1 MNLEIRLKVLPLLY
15 GYSDRHNQGE
25 RRAGAT
31 QAGDGRAWRGKEVRS
46 RRREEFRAT
55 FGKTVAFLDMI
66 GVREKLEEILGD
78 IEVADSPATI
88 SKLKGKLDVIMK
100 YVNVFKAASDSIN
113 RTEKTIIKE
122 QRVEETESGMSGD
135 TGNIEIIEKI
145 DYDTIAGAVKR

>member
-1 MNLEIRLKVLPLLY
+1 MGTAIDIIK
-15 GYSDRHNQGE
+15 
-25 RRAGAT
+25 
-31 QAGDGRAWRGKEVRS
+31 GKEEREL
-46 RRREEFRAT
+46 RRQEMEERGEVKKYEVDDKVREEFRAT

-78 IEVADSPATI
+78 IEVADSPATL

-122 QRVEETESGMSGD
+122 QRGEEAESGISGD
-135 TGNIEIIEKI
+135 TGNIEIIDKI

>member
-1 MNLEIRLKVLPLLY
+1 MGTAIDIIK
-15 GYSDRHNQGE
+15 
-25 RRAGAT
+25 
-31 QAGDGRAWRGKEVRS
+31 GKEERAL
-46 RRREEFRAT
+46 RRQEMEERGEVKKYEVDDKVREEFRAT

-66 GVREKLEEILGD
+66 GVREKLEEILMD

-122 QRVEETESGMSGD
+122 QRVLETEDGQGLEM
-135 TGNIEIIEKI
+135 GNIEIIEKI

>member
-1 MNLEIRLKVLPLLY
+1 MGTAIDIIK
-15 GYSDRHNQGE
+15 
-25 RRAGAT
+25 
-31 QAGDGRAWRGKEVRS
+31 GKEEREL
-46 RRREEFRAT
+46 RRQGMEERGEVKKYEVDDKVREEFRAT

-122 QRVEETESGMSGD
+122 QRVEETESVMSGD

>member
-1 MNLEIRLKVLPLLY
+1 MGTAIDIIK
-15 GYSDRHNQGE
+15 
-25 RRAGAT
+25 
-31 QAGDGRAWRGKEVRS
+31 GKEEREL
-46 RRREEFRAT
+46 RRQGMEERGEVKKYEVDDKVREEFRAT

-122 QRVEETESGMSGD
+122 QRGEEPESAMSGD

>member
-1 MNLEIRLKVLPLLY
+1 MGTAIDIIK
-15 GYSDRHNQGE
+15 
-25 RRAGAT
+25 
-31 QAGDGRAWRGKEVRS
+31 GKEERAL
-46 RRREEFRAT
+46 RRPEIEERGEIKKYEVDDKVREEFRAT

-122 QRVEETESGMSGD
+122 QRGEETESEMSGD
-135 TGNIEIIEKI
+135 TGNIEIIDKI

>member
-1 MNLEIRLKVLPLLY
+1 MGTAIDIIK
-15 GYSDRHNQGE
+15 
-25 RRAGAT
+25 
-31 QAGDGRAWRGKEVRS
+31 GKEERAL
-46 RRREEFRAT
+46 RRQEMEERGEVKKYEVDEGVREEFRAT

-122 QRVEETESGMSGD
+122 QRGEETESEMSGD
-135 TGNIEIIEKI
+135 TGNIEIIDKI

>member
-1 MNLEIRLKVLPLLY
+1 MGTAIDIIKGKTERELRRKEMEERGEVKKYEVDDKV
-15 GYSDRHNQGE
+15 
-25 RRAGAT
+25 
-31 QAGDGRAWRGKEVRS
+31 
-46 RRREEFRAT
+46 REEFRAT

-122 QRVEETESGMSGD
+122 QRGEETESVMSGD
-135 TGNIEIIEKI
+135 TVNIEIIEKI

>member
-1 MNLEIRLKVLPLLY
+1 MGTAIDIIK
-15 GYSDRHNQGE
+15 
-25 RRAGAT
+25 
-31 QAGDGRAWRGKEVRS
+31 GKEEREL
-46 RRREEFRAT
+46 RRQEMEERGEVKKYEVDDKVREEFRAT

-122 QRVEETESGMSGD
+122 QRGEETESVMSGD

>member
-1 MNLEIRLKVLPLLY
+1 MGTAIDIIK
-15 GYSDRHNQGE
+15 
-25 RRAGAT
+25 
-31 QAGDGRAWRGKEVRS
+31 GKEERAL
-46 RRREEFRAT
+46 RRQGMEERGEIKKYEVDDKVREEFRAT

-88 SKLKGKLDVIMK
+88 IKLKGKLDVIMK

-122 QRVEETESGMSGD
+122 QRGEETESEMSGD

>member
-1 MNLEIRLKVLPLLY
+1 MGTAIDIIK
-15 GYSDRHNQGE
+15 
-25 RRAGAT
+25 
-31 QAGDGRAWRGKEVRS
+31 GKEEGAL
-46 RRREEFRAT
+46 RRQGMEERGEIKKYEVDDKVREEFRAT

-122 QRVEETESGMSGD
+122 QRGEETESGMSGD
-135 TGNIEIIEKI
+135 TGNIEIIDKI

>member
-1 MNLEIRLKVLPLLY
+1 MGTAIDIIK
-15 GYSDRHNQGE
+15 
-25 RRAGAT
+25 
-31 QAGDGRAWRGKEVRS
+31 GKEEREL
-46 RRREEFRAT
+46 RRQGMEERGEIKKYEVDDKVREEFRAT

-122 QRVEETESGMSGD
+122 QRGEESESVMSGD

>member
-1 MNLEIRLKVLPLLY
+1 MDERGEIKKYEVDDKV
-15 GYSDRHNQGE
+15 
-25 RRAGAT
+25 
-31 QAGDGRAWRGKEVRS
+31 
-46 RRREEFRAT
+46 REEFRAT

-122 QRVEETESGMSGD
+122 QRGEEPETVMSGD
-135 TGNIEIIEKI
+135 TGNIQIIEKI

>member
-1 MNLEIRLKVLPLLY
+1 MGTAIDIIK
-15 GYSDRHNQGE
+15 
-25 RRAGAT
+25 
-31 QAGDGRAWRGKEVRS
+31 GKEERAL
-46 RRREEFRAT
+46 RRQGMDERGEIKKYEVDDKVREEFRAT

-122 QRVEETESGMSGD
+122 QRVEETESVMSGD

>member
-1 MNLEIRLKVLPLLY
+1 MGTAIDIIK
-15 GYSDRHNQGE
+15 
-25 RRAGAT
+25 
-31 QAGDGRAWRGKEVRS
+31 GKEERAL
-46 RRREEFRAT
+46 RRQEMDERGEVKKYEVDDKVREEFRAT

-122 QRVEETESGMSGD
+122 QRGEETESEMSGD

>member
-1 MNLEIRLKVLPLLY
+1 MGTAIDIIK
-15 GYSDRHNQGE
+15 
-25 RRAGAT
+25 
-31 QAGDGRAWRGKEVRS
+31 GKEEREL
-46 RRREEFRAT
+46 RRQGMEERGEIKKYEVDDKVREEFRAT

-122 QRVEETESGMSGD
+122 QRVEETESVMSGD

>member
-1 MNLEIRLKVLPLLY
+1 MGTAIDIIKGKE
-15 GYSDRHNQGE
+15 
-25 RRAGAT
+25 
-31 QAGDGRAWRGKEVRS
+31 GRALRRQEMEERGEIKKYEVDDKV
-46 RRREEFRAT
+46 REEFRAT

-122 QRVEETESGMSGD
+122 QMVEETESVMSGD
-135 TGNIEIIEKI
+135 TGNIEIIDKI

>member
-1 MNLEIRLKVLPLLY
+1 MGTAIDIIK
-15 GYSDRHNQGE
+15 
-25 RRAGAT
+25 
-31 QAGDGRAWRGKEVRS
+31 GKEEREL
-46 RRREEFRAT
+46 RRQEMEERGEVKKYEVDDKVREEFRST

-122 QRVEETESGMSGD
+122 QRGEETESEMSGD
-135 TGNIEIIEKI
+135 TGNIEIIDKI

>member
-1 MNLEIRLKVLPLLY
+1 MGTAIDIIKGEEERALRRQEMEERGEIKKYEVDDKV
-15 GYSDRHNQGE
+15 
-25 RRAGAT
+25 
-31 QAGDGRAWRGKEVRS
+31 
-46 RRREEFRAT
+46 REEFRAT

-122 QRVEETESGMSGD
+122 QRGEETESVMSGD

>member
-1 MNLEIRLKVLPLLY
+1 MGTAIDIIK
-15 GYSDRHNQGE
+15 
-25 RRAGAT
+25 
-31 QAGDGRAWRGKEVRS
+31 GKEEREL
-46 RRREEFRAT
+46 RRQGMDERGEIKKYEVDDKVREEFRAT

-66 GVREKLEEILGD
+66 GVREKMEEILGD

-122 QRVEETESGMSGD
+122 QRVLETEDGQGLEM
-135 TGNIEIIEKI
+135 GNIEIIEKI

>member
-1 MNLEIRLKVLPLLY
+1 MGTAIDIIK
-15 GYSDRHNQGE
+15 
-25 RRAGAT
+25 
-31 QAGDGRAWRGKEVRS
+31 GKEEREL
-46 RRREEFRAT
+46 RRQGMEERGEVKKYEVDDKVREEFRST

-122 QRVEETESGMSGD
+122 QRGEETESVMSGD

>member
-1 MNLEIRLKVLPLLY
+1 MGTAIDIIK
-15 GYSDRHNQGE
+15 
-25 RRAGAT
+25 
-31 QAGDGRAWRGKEVRS
+31 GKEAREL
-46 RRREEFRAT
+46 RRQGMEERGEIKKYEVDDKVREEFRAT

-78 IEVADSPATI
+78 IEVTDSPATI

-122 QRVEETESGMSGD
+122 QRGEETESVMSGE
-135 TGNIEIIEKI
+135 TGNIEIIDKI

>member
-1 MNLEIRLKVLPLLY
+1 MGTAIDIIK
-15 GYSDRHNQGE
+15 
-25 RRAGAT
+25 
-31 QAGDGRAWRGKEVRS
+31 GKEERAL
-46 RRREEFRAT
+46 RRQGMEERGELKKYEVDDKVREEFRST

-100 YVNVFKAASDSIN
+100 YVNVFKAASESIN

-122 QRVEETESGMSGD
+122 QRGEETESVKSGD

>member
-1 MNLEIRLKVLPLLY
+1 MGTAIDIIK
-15 GYSDRHNQGE
+15 
-25 RRAGAT
+25 
-31 QAGDGRAWRGKEVRS
+31 GKEEREL
-46 RRREEFRAT
+46 RRQEMEERGELKKYEVDEGVREEFRAT

-122 QRVEETESGMSGD
+122 QRGEETESVMSGD
-135 TGNIEIIEKI
+135 TGNIEIIDKI

>member
-1 MNLEIRLKVLPLLY
+1 MGTAIDIIK
-15 GYSDRHNQGE
+15 
-25 RRAGAT
+25 
-31 QAGDGRAWRGKEVRS
+31 GKEERAL
-46 RRREEFRAT
+46 RRQGMEERGEIKKYEVDEKVREEFRST

-78 IEVADSPATI
+78 IEEADSPATI

-122 QRVEETESGMSGD
+122 QRGEETESVMSGD
-135 TGNIEIIEKI
+135 TGNIEIIDKI

>member
-1 MNLEIRLKVLPLLY
+1 
-15 GYSDRHNQGE
+15 
-25 RRAGAT
+25 
-31 QAGDGRAWRGKEVRS
+31 
-46 RRREEFRAT
+46 
-55 FGKTVAFLDMI
+55 MI

-122 QRVEETESGMSGD
+122 REVSEEGENSVGI
-135 TGNIEIIEKI
+135 GNIEVIEKI

>member
-1 MNLEIRLKVLPLLY
+1 MGTAIDIIK
-15 GYSDRHNQGE
+15 
-25 RRAGAT
+25 
-31 QAGDGRAWRGKEVRS
+31 GKEERAL
-46 RRREEFRAT
+46 RRQGMEERGEVKKYEVDEKVREEFRAT

-122 QRVEETESGMSGD
+122 QRVEETESVMSGD

>member
-1 MNLEIRLKVLPLLY
+1 MGTAIDIIK
-15 GYSDRHNQGE
+15 
-25 RRAGAT
+25 
-31 QAGDGRAWRGKEVRS
+31 GKEERAL
-46 RRREEFRAT
+46 RRQGMDECGEIKKYEVDDKVREEFRGT

-122 QRVEETESGMSGD
+122 QRVEGTESGMSGD

>member
-1 MNLEIRLKVLPLLY
+1 MGTAIDIIK
-15 GYSDRHNQGE
+15 
-25 RRAGAT
+25 
-31 QAGDGRAWRGKEVRS
+31 GKEDRAL
-46 RRREEFRAT
+46 RRQGMEERGEIKKYEVDDKVREEFRAT

-122 QRVEETESGMSGD
+122 QRGEETESVMSGD

>member
-1 MNLEIRLKVLPLLY
+1 MGTAIDIIK
-15 GYSDRHNQGE
+15 
-25 RRAGAT
+25 
-31 QAGDGRAWRGKEVRS
+31 GKEERAL
-46 RRREEFRAT
+46 RRQGMEERGELKKYEVDDKVREEFRDT

-122 QRVEETESGMSGD
+122 QRGEETESGMSGD

>member
-1 MNLEIRLKVLPLLY
+1 MGTAIDIIK
-15 GYSDRHNQGE
+15 
-25 RRAGAT
+25 
-31 QAGDGRAWRGKEVRS
+31 GKEEREL
-46 RRREEFRAT
+46 RRQGMEERGELKKYEVDDKVREEFRAT

-122 QRVEETESGMSGD
+122 QRVEETESEMSGD

>member
-1 MNLEIRLKVLPLLY
+1 MGTAIDIIK
-15 GYSDRHNQGE
+15 
-25 RRAGAT
+25 
-31 QAGDGRAWRGKEVRS
+31 GKEEREL
-46 RRREEFRAT
+46 RRQGMDERGEIKKYEVDDKVREEFRAT

-122 QRVEETESGMSGD
+122 QRGEEPESVMSGD

>member
-1 MNLEIRLKVLPLLY
+1 MGTAIDIIK
-15 GYSDRHNQGE
+15 
-25 RRAGAT
+25 
-31 QAGDGRAWRGKEVRS
+31 GKEEREL
-46 RRREEFRAT
+46 RRQEMEERGELKKYEVDEGVREEFRAT

-88 SKLKGKLDVIMK
+88 SKLKGKLDVIMR

-122 QRVEETESGMSGD
+122 QRGEETESVMSGD
-135 TGNIEIIEKI
+135 TGNIEIIDKI

>member
-1 MNLEIRLKVLPLLY
+1 MGTAIDIIK
-15 GYSDRHNQGE
+15 
-25 RRAGAT
+25 
-31 QAGDGRAWRGKEVRS
+31 GKEEREL
-46 RRREEFRAT
+46 RRQEMEERGELKKYEVDEGVREEFRAT

-122 QRVEETESGMSGD
+122 QRGEETESVMSGD

>member
-1 MNLEIRLKVLPLLY
+1 MGTAIDIIK
-15 GYSDRHNQGE
+15 
-25 RRAGAT
+25 
-31 QAGDGRAWRGKEVRS
+31 GKEERAL
-46 RRREEFRAT
+46 RRQGMDERGEVKKYEVDDKVREEFRAT

-122 QRVEETESGMSGD
+122 QRGEEPESVMSGD

>member
-1 MNLEIRLKVLPLLY
+1 MGTAIDIIK
-15 GYSDRHNQGE
+15 
-25 RRAGAT
+25 
-31 QAGDGRAWRGKEVRS
+31 GKEEREL
-46 RRREEFRAT
+46 RRQGMEERGEIKKYEVDDKVREEFRAT

-122 QRVEETESGMSGD
+122 ERGEETESVMSGD

>member
-1 MNLEIRLKVLPLLY
+1 MGTAMDIIK
-15 GYSDRHNQGE
+15 
-25 RRAGAT
+25 
-31 QAGDGRAWRGKEVRS
+31 GKEERAL
-46 RRREEFRAT
+46 RRQGMEERGEIKKYEVDDKVREEFRAT

-122 QRVEETESGMSGD
+122 QRGEEPESVMSGD

>member
-1 MNLEIRLKVLPLLY
+1 MGTAIDIIK
-15 GYSDRHNQGE
+15 
-25 RRAGAT
+25 
-31 QAGDGRAWRGKEVRS
+31 GKEEREL
-46 RRREEFRAT
+46 RRHGMDERGEIKKYEVDDKVREEFRAT

-122 QRVEETESGMSGD
+122 QRGEEPESVMSGD

>member
-1 MNLEIRLKVLPLLY
+1 MGTAIDIIK
-15 GYSDRHNQGE
+15 
-25 RRAGAT
+25 
-31 QAGDGRAWRGKEVRS
+31 GKEEREL
-46 RRREEFRAT
+46 RRQGMEERGEIKKYEVDEKVREEFRAT

-122 QRVEETESGMSGD
+122 QRVEETESEMSGD